1 MQEGGVKRPEFA
13 GSLHAGNPEHHDGR
27 DGFPTML
34 CMKKTYLIA
43 GAVVLAL
50 AGGGAWWWAQRDGA
64 ADVQYRTGKIERGN
78 LLATVS
84 ASGAVNPVTQVSVG
98 TQVSGQIKELYVDF
112 NSQVL
117 AGQLIAVIDPE
128 TFEYRVRSAQADV
141 DSARATV
148 LTAQANAIASRAGI
162 SRAQVDL
169 NEAQRDFDRKQSL
182 VEKQFIAQ
190 SEADKARAL
199 VNTTTESLKLAQ
211 AQAGVTEAQIK
222 TAQANVAQREAAL
235 AQARID
241 LQRTRITSPVDGIVI
256 KRAIEKGQTVAASL
270 QAPELFVIAQNLS
283 DMQVDA
289 SIDESDV
296 GRIRT
301 GQKATFTVDA
311 FPGQTFEGEVR
322 QVRKAAQNVA
332 NVVTYVAVIGFS
344 NVGDRLIPGMTANV
358 RVVTESRENVLK
370 VPNAALRVRIAG
382 VEPAAAPAGPA
393 AGASAPAAPA
403 SGATTGSAGGWSWF
417 SPAFAQPAGGGGGG
431 GGMAALR
438 ERLVTELALTV
449 DQQGKLDA
457 ITTELRP
464 QFAALRDLPEEERAA
479 AREKITLQMR
489 GKITAML
496 TPEQRVK
503 YLQIQAQAAPAAAQT
518 GPASAPKDSKSIA
531 KNDQNTLAKA
541 EKSLKNDAG
550 TPPALVGGRT
560 GASAAAPASATV
572 STTAPSVPAAVATA
586 SAPAPAPAP
595 ATGAGPGAGAPGAN
609 AATEFRNRLVAELAL
624 TPSQVEKV
632 DAIYADSRPKFA
644 TLRDLSAEE
653 RPKARD
659 RIMADIRARIGDL
672 LTPEQKPKYAALVA
686 QAASRQ
692 STRGRIYLLGEDGKP
707 VAFNVRLGIT
717 DGTSTELIVGP
728 NSPDAAALKEGAVV
742 ITGTIT
748 PGSGGSSAPK
758 PAAAGPRMPF

>member
-1 MQEGGVKRPEFA
+1 MSR
-13 GSLHAGNPEHHDGR
+13 
-27 DGFPTML
+27 
-34 CMKKTYLIA
+34 MKKTYLIA

-50 AGGGAWWWAQRDGA
+50 AGGGAWWWQRDA
-64 ADVQYRTGKIERGN
+64 EAEVQYRTGKIERGA

-98 TQVSGQIKELYVDF
+98 TQVSGQIKELLVDF
-112 NSQVL
+112 NSIVK

-141 DSARATV
+141 DAARAAV
-148 LTAQANAIASRAGI
+148 LTAQANALASRASI
-162 SRAQVDL
+162 SRAQVDV
-169 NEAQRDFDRKQSL
+169 NEAQRDFERKQSL

-235 AQARID
+235 AQARVD

-311 FPGQTFEGEVR
+311 FPGQTFEGTVR

-332 NVVTYVAVIGFS
+332 NVVTYVAVVGFS
-344 NVGDRLIPGMTANV
+344 NVGDRLVPGMTANV
-358 RVVTESRENVLK
+358 RIVTDSRENVLK

-382 VEPAAAPAGPA
+382 VEPAAPPAQGA
-393 AGASAPAAPA
+393 ASGASAPA
-403 SGATTGSAGGWSWF
+403 STRTGSATGWTWLGQ
-417 SPAFAQPAGGGGGG
+417 AVAQPAGGGGGF
-431 GGMAALR
+431 AALK
-438 ERLVTELALTV
+438 ERLVAELQLSA
-449 DQQGKLDA
+449 DQQTRLDA
-457 ITTELRP
+457 IAAELRP
-464 QFAALRDLPEEERAA
+464 KFVALRDLPEEERGA
-479 AREKITLQMR
+479 AREKVSAEMR
-489 GKITAML
+489 AKITAML
-496 TPEQRVK
+496 TPAQKTQYEA
-503 YLQIQAQAAPAAAQT
+503 LQAQAGQGGARTAPVAAASGPQGATKQIAAGGRPEMGSDQKDPQKVASAVPRGPVSVPVSAAPAAA
-518 GPASAPKDSKSIA
+518 
-531 KNDQNTLAKA
+531 
-541 EKSLKNDAG
+541 
-550 TPPALVGGRT
+550 
-560 GASAAAPASATV
+560 ASAAPAA
-572 STTAPSVPAAVATA
+572 SVAAVAPV
-586 SAPAPAPAP
+586 APAPSD
-595 ATGAGPGAGAPGAN
+595 AGAAPGGGGGN
-609 AATEFRNRLVAELAL
+609 AASEFRNRLVTELAL
-624 TPSQVEKV
+624 TPSQIEKV
-632 DAIYADSRPKFA
+632 DAIYADVRPKFA
-644 TLRDLSAEE
+644 TLRDLAPEE
-653 RPKARD
+653 RPKARE
-659 RIMADIRARIGDL
+659 RLMADIRARIGDV

-692 STRGRIYLLGEDGKP
+692 ATRGRIYLLGDDGKP

-717 DGTSTELIVGP
+717 DGTSTELIVPPG
-728 NSPDAAALKEGAVV
+728 SPDAGVLKEGAVV

-748 PGSGGSSAPK
+748 PGAPAQ
-758 PAAAGPRMPF
+758 PARPATTGPRMPF

>member
-1 MQEGGVKRPEFA
+1 
-13 GSLHAGNPEHHDGR
+13 
-27 DGFPTML
+27 
-34 CMKKTYLIA
+34 MKKTSWIA
-43 GAVVLAL
+43 VAAVLAL
-50 AGGGAWWWAQRDGA
+50 AGGGAWWWSQRDGA
-64 ADVQYRTGKIERGN
+64 ADVQYRTGKIERGS

-112 NSQVL
+112 NSLVK

-141 DSARATV
+141 DAARATV

-222 TAQANVAQREAAL
+222 TAMANVAQREASL

-311 FPGQTFEGEVR
+311 FPGQTFEGTVR

-382 VEPAAAPAGPA
+382 VEPAAAPAGPPA
-393 AGASAPAAPA
+393 ASGASAPAAPA
-403 SGATTGSAGGWSWF
+403 SGATSGSAGGWSWF
-417 SPAFAQPAGGGGGG
+417 SPAFAQPAVGGGGSG

-438 ERLVTELALTV
+438 ERLVTELQLSA
-449 DQQGKLDA
+449 DQQARLDA
-457 ITTELRP
+457 ITTGLRP
-464 QFAALRDLPEEERAA
+464 QFMALRDLPEESRAA
-479 AREKITLQMR
+479 AREKLSLQMR

-503 YLQIQAQAAPAAAQT
+503 YQQMQAQAVPAGVRGGAVAAPTAPAGT
-518 GPASAPKDSKSIA
+518 SKTPESIA
-531 KNDQNTLAKA
+531 NNDPSTLGRG
-541 EKSLKNDAG
+541 EKSLKSDAG
-550 TPPALVGGRT
+550 TATAPPGGVS
-560 GASAAAPASATV
+560 GASAASTGPKAGAASSPTAAAPTLPPAPV
-572 STTAPSVPAAVATA
+572 SPPAL
-586 SAPAPAPAP
+586 APAPQA
-595 ATGAGPGAGAPGAN
+595 GAGGAAAAPGAG

-632 DAIYADSRPKFA
+632 DAIYADARPKFS
-644 TLRDLSAEE
+644 TLRDLSPEE
-653 RPKARD
+653 RPKARE

-692 STRGRIYLLGEDGKP
+692 STRGRIYLLGDDGKP
-707 VAFNVRLGIT
+707 VAHNVRLGIT

-728 NSPDAAALKEGAVV
+728 NTPDAAVFREGAVV
-742 ITGTIT
+742 ITGTIS
-748 PGSGGSSAPK
+748 PGSGGSQAPR
-758 PAAAGPRMPF
+758 PAAGPRMPF

>member
-1 MQEGGVKRPEFA
+1 
-13 GSLHAGNPEHHDGR
+13 
-27 DGFPTML
+27 
-34 CMKKTYLIA
+34 MKKTYLIA

-112 NSQVL
+112 NSLVK

-358 RVVTESRENVLK
+358 RVVTESRDNVLK

-393 AGASAPAAPA
+393 GGASAPAAPA

-417 SPAFAQPAGGGGGG
+417 SQAMAQPAGGSGG

-518 GPASAPKDSKSIA
+518 GPGSAPKDSKSIA
-531 KNDQNTLAKA
+531 NNDQNKRANA
-541 EKSLKNDAG
+541 EKGLKNDAG
-550 TPPALVGGRT
+550 TPPALAGGRP
-560 GASAAAPASATV
+560 GASTAAPASAPV

-586 SAPAPAPAP
+586 SAPAPAPGPAPAPAPAP
-595 ATGAGPGAGAPGAN
+595 ATGAGPSAGAPGAN

-632 DAIYADSRPKFA
+632 DAIYADVRPRFA

-672 LTPEQKPKYAALVA
+672 LTPEQKPKYAVLVA

-692 STRGRIYLLGEDGKP
+692 STRGRIYLMGEDGKP
-707 VAFNVRLGIT
+707 VAYNVRLGIT

-728 NSPDAAALKEGAVV
+728 NTPEAAVLKEGAVV
-742 ITGTIT
+742 IIGTIT
-748 PGSGGSSAPK
+748 PGSGGSQAPK
-758 PAAAGPRMPF
+758 PAATGPRMPF